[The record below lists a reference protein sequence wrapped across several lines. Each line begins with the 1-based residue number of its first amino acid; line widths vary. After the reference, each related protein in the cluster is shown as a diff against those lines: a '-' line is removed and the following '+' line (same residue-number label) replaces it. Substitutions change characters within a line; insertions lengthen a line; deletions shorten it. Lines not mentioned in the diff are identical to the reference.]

1 MIRCDQRNT
10 CHSEFLSK
18 PHFWLEMICPVC
30 ARSICPMVRADTGGT
45 CDASAPDTGSPA
57 SIWKLEEDF
66 SNQARRGRR
75 VQSGGHRFELR
86 RINALSGSRSG
97 PFTISSIAAVWRQ
110 PIAVANTFCC
120 QACIFVQGRALL
132 PIWTKTMEI
141 RGVAFKK
148 GRYFLG
154 FRKNVYGWIEFG
166 DPARIADQKQWV
178 ALRHRHCVPTQELPY
193 NKNIWLP
200 DSASATSE

>member
-1 MIRCDQRNT
+1 MIRCGQRNT

-45 CDASAPDTGSPA
+45 CDASAPDTGSPD

-66 SNQARRGRR
+66 FNQARRGRR
-75 VQSGGHRFELR
+75 VQSGGHTFRLR
-86 RINALSGSRSG
+86 RLDALSGSRSG
-97 PFTISSIAAVWRQ
+97 PSTISNIAAVWRQ

-132 PIWTKTMEI
+132 PICTACVLNLARQGKLLLLVI
-141 RGVAFKK
+141 RGQEVYNANGH
-148 GRYFLG
+148 GRRHVRLK
-154 FRKNVYGWIEFG
+154 RM
-166 DPARIADQKQWV
+166 PARLGYD
-178 ALRHRHCVPTQELPY
+178 
-193 NKNIWLP
+193 
-200 DSASATSE
+200 